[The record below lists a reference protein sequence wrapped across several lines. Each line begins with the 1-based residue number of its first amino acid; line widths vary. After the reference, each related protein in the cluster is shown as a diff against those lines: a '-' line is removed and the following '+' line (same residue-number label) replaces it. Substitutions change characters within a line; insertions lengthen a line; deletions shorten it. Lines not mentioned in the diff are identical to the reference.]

1 MPTDKTASD
10 GTPLRSISEYTE
22 APVAA
27 VALDDIDLRL
37 LRLLSED
44 ARSSQRGLA
53 RELGMSPPAVA
64 ERIARLERQGVI
76 VGYSARLNWGALG
89 FPTTVLITITVNQG
103 YRQGLIMQ
111 ELMSIPEVDDVLLVT
126 GDVDM
131 IVRARVRDHTHLRE
145 LLLSRV
151 WQIDGI
157 LRTETA
163 LAIAE
168 MPAKNS
174 AAELLSAMT
183 AATEAA
189 TTAVGTTST
198 TKGATKR

>member
-1 MPTDKTASD
+1 MLSD
-10 GTPLRSISEYTE
+10 PISPDSTPLRSLSEYTE

-27 VALDDIDLRL
+27 VALDEIDLRL

-44 ARSSQRGLA
+44 ARISQRGLA
-53 RELGMSPPAVA
+53 RELGMSAPAAA

-145 LLLSRV
+145 LLLNRV

-174 AAELLSAMT
+174 AAELLSAMSV
-183 AATEAA
+183 AAEA
-189 TTAVGTTST
+189 TTTAQT